1 VTWGDS
7 FRSLFSFLWTSS
19 RRENAVAQYV
29 IREHHRGRSVTE
41 IVADPYVKNRV
52 TPEQLSRILERPEVL
67 HAIGGDPV

>member
-1 VTWGDS
+1 MTWGDS

-29 IREHHRGRSVTE
+29 VREHHRGRSVSE
-41 IVADPYVKNRV
+41 IVEDPYVRNRV
-52 TPEQLSRILERPEVL
+52 SSEQVKRILERPEVL

>member
-29 IREHHRGRSVTE
+29 VREHHRGRSVSE
-41 IVADPYVKNRV
+41 IVEDPYVRNRV
-52 TPEQLSRILERPEVL
+52 SPEQVKRILGRPEVL
-67 HAIGGDPV
+67 HAIGTDPV

>member
-1 VTWGDS
+1 VTWSDS

-41 IVADPYVKNRV
+41 IVEDPYVKNRV
-52 TPEQLSRILERPEVL
+52 SPEQLSRILERPEVL